1 VVGAS
6 FQGVDRVCFYV
17 HREEVNPELL
27 FKVPPGLH
35 GENASIPFLMED
47 VLGLLSS
54 TTTLEKRESP
64 ENFFLFI
71 AELFQG

>member
-1 VVGAS
+1 VVGGS
-6 FQGVDRVCFYV
+6 FQGVDHVHFRVY
-17 HREEVNPELL
+17 REKVNLKLL

-35 GENASIPFLMED
+35 GENASVHFLTED
-47 VLGLLSS
+47 ILGPLDGM
-54 TTTLEKRESP
+54 TTLEKRESP

>member
-1 VVGAS
+1 M
-6 FQGVDRVCFYV
+6 
-17 HREEVNPELL
+17 NLELL

-35 GENASIPFLMED
+35 GENASVRFLMED
-47 VLGLLSS
+47 VLGLLGS

-71 AELFQG
+71 VELFWD